1 MGTDGQT
8 RKDEEVEQAKS
19 QSEQCSDEKEEN
31 ESKAERKTAGLRCFQ
46 GNGETSEEEPS
57 ELGAAV
63 VTASEPVCF
72 VPQLISQPQYLD
84 CDFVELTAE
93 VRVEDGS
100 SLALLGSVTPS
111 IGRQKPGSFLNGH
124 FLQRPPLRNKRGS
137 VDCFLAS
144 GLHSR
149 WCSDVLQAWG
159 QMHLPSS
166 FKTTE
171 GVVETTKSPLPS
183 SPSNSP
189 SSPSSAP
196 SSPSSSPSS
205 SSPGTNYHVDED
217 RGCAED
223 NSASKGIGDFV
234 SSTSSSLMPSSYSV
248 PPSCNPPLHT
258 SSSSK
263 RPCND
268 RQREDVD
275 NDIYD
280 PFHPTEGEGEREQA
294 SSEDEEEEV
303 DKYDPFEPTGSPA
316 SETEERCMDKE
327 NERESSIISDR
338 NIMKGDRKLDID
350 PAAETEVG
358 PPDSTESVASSS
370 LFNNVPLESKSKQ
383 SIKDRAR
390 EPGASL
396 REIDTDSEHSE
407 IEEGEIVGANERGR
421 EQVMGR
427 RREVLLPASSSPS
440 YLQGSGPKP
449 ERILRVLE
457 GDGFVSVRAD
467 EEWER
472 EPVVSVGLG
481 DLRRKLTSRRKERF
495 RSCPSSGSIS
505 PSPALVLPLSLPSPP
520 LPTSPPLSADKRRNR
535 KSSKSSKDRDRN
547 KCKEGRGEKEKKKKR
562 KDSKESADK
571 NRDGKEK
578 DHGRGDN
585 KDKNKDRERSS
596 RSDSRK
602 RKKSSPEHTSR
613 SHSQNASLQTHS
625 RRSWSSHSED
635 KDRDRARER
644 EKESDRNH
652 GRDRDRDRWGDDRH
666 RERERDSKRGDD
678 RRRDRN
684 EDSRR
689 SSSRERQSKKR
700 SRSSDRRDRRN
711 EIVRGDRDRRRDSR
725 TVIPPSIQD
734 LSGSDLFAIKRT
746 ITVTTTTT
754 TTTVPS
760 SPPSSQRHSSSRS
773 HSSDKHLKRKKKRR
787 RQSDNEERKEEE
799 HRSKSRPNSI
809 SPQIYQEY
817 ESDRPDVDMLSL
829 DGEAL
834 DSDYPSL
841 EDSPLLPPPSEPPV
855 PSPKMK
861 SVAPKASRHNLKKKS
876 RSGKRPGLSESTSS
890 SSSHRPKA
898 KSKNIQP
905 SLSPPLSASSGNNT
919 SLQPTASITKRG
931 RKTGKDKA
939 GKKDVG
945 RSSRSKKLSGG
956 SRKAK
961 LQSKVS
967 VLVREGVSSTTGNSG
982 KLGIDLLGPSGASG
996 PSAVG
1001 GSIAVVFRRDN
1012 ESRSPFLKP
1021 CSETLALPGRSKDLS
1036 KTGKQRNILRPPSST
1051 NSGGLNSKKAKPSSA
1066 TSTSSSASSPTTS
1079 LAGKRRRRP
1088 GKKPREKGL
1097 TVDGSEAKNPNGN
1110 CSTVGGGWVGVSAEM
1125 QPLLGVGSKPS
1136 SPPSALPGPTP
1147 SSSSSSSSSSSAS
1160 VLPPS
1165 SSPPHTSLLTLPSSR
1180 ETRDSS
1186 PDSQTVD
1193 SSCKTPEPSFLSEEC
1208 PSQSK
1213 PSSLTPSKSPS
1224 SPPSLLSSQ
1233 IRGENIAQSTSNA
1246 KTLPPDDQKA
1256 SPPCST
1262 SSALVSGSLPHSGAP
1277 LANDPSSSSLSSV
1290 SSSSVNKPPPPPPPP
1305 PSAPPLTWGLQ
1316 TGVDCTAGGVLAWV
1330 SLTKDVQIL
1339 TYSRLI
1345 VVSNVSVLCVC
1356 IWGRHQVV
1364 NKVTALLFKMEEAN
1378 IASRAKAQEFIQ
1390 ATSQIL
1396 SQANQ
1401 TQPQPHPSSSSS
1413 SVSSQVPPPPSH
1425 APPPG
1430 PTPAQFILH
1439 SSVPLVGCTK
1449 TPPPHLLP
1457 GLSMGGGFAQTPPPP
1472 LPTGV
1477 SGGSSETG
1485 WDNDSKDPD
1494 KYLKKLHTQ
1503 ERAVEEVKLAI
1514 KPYYQRKDINKDEYK
1529 DILRKAVHK
1538 ICHSR
1543 TGEINP
1549 VKVSNL
1555 VKLYVQRYKYFRKH
1569 GRKMDEEENED
1580 RESAFMHSST

>member
-19 QSEQCSDEKEEN
+19 QNEQCSDEKEEN

-46 GNGETSEEEPS
+46 GNGETSEDEPS

-84 CDFVELTAE
+84 CDFVEFTAE

-100 SLALLGSVTPS
+100 SLALLTSVTPS
-111 IGRQKPGSFLNGH
+111 VGRQKPGSFLNGL

-137 VDCFLAS
+137 VDCFLPS
-144 GLHSR
+144 VLHPR
-149 WCSDVLQAWG
+149 CCSDVLQAWG
-159 QMHLPSS
+159 QMQLPSS

-171 GVVETTKSPLPS
+171 RVVETAKSPLPS

-217 RGCAED
+217 RGCGDD
-223 NSASKGIGDFV
+223 NSSSKGTGDFV

-248 PPSCNPPLHT
+248 PPSSNPLHT

-268 RQREDVD
+268 RQREGVD

-280 PFHPTEGEGEREQA
+280 PFHPTEGEGERDQA

-316 SETEERCMDKE
+316 SETEERCMDEE
-327 NERESSIISDR
+327 NERESSIISDG
-338 NIMKGDRKLDID
+338 NIMKGDRKLEID
-350 PAAETEVG
+350 PAAETEDG
-358 PPDSTESVASSS
+358 PPDSTETVASSS
-370 LFNNVPLESKSKQ
+370 LFNNVPLESNSKR

-390 EPGASL
+390 EPGANL
-396 REIDTDSEHSE
+396 REIGTDSEHSE

-421 EQVMGR
+421 EQMMER

-472 EPVVSVGLG
+472 EPVASVGLG

-520 LPTSPPLSADKRRNR
+520 LPTSPPLSADKLRNR

-571 NRDGKEK
+571 NRDDKEK
-578 DHGRGDN
+578 DRGRGDN
-585 KDKNKDRERSS
+585 KNNNRDRERSS

-602 RKKSSPEHTSR
+602 RKKSSPEHSSR
-613 SHSQNASLQTHS
+613 SHSQNASHQTHS
-625 RRSWSSHSED
+625 HRSWSSHSED

-666 RERERDSKRGDD
+666 RERDRDSKRQDD

-689 SSSRERQSKKR
+689 SSSRERQSRKR

-711 EIVRGDRDRRRDSR
+711 EIVRGDRNRRRDSR

-760 SPPSSQRHSSSRS
+760 SPPSSQRRSSSRS

-787 RQSDNEERKEEE
+787 RQSDDEERKEEE
-799 HRSKSRPNSI
+799 HGSRSRPSSL
-809 SPQIYQEY
+809 SPPIYHEY

-855 PSPKMK
+855 PSPKIK
-861 SVAPKASRHNLKKKS
+861 SAAPKASRHNLKKKS
-876 RSGKRPGLSESTSS
+876 RSGKRAGLSESTSS

-898 KSKNIQP
+898 KSKNLQP

-919 SLQPTASITKRG
+919 SLQPMASSSITKRG

-945 RSSRSKKLSGG
+945 RSGRSKKLSGG
-956 SRKAK
+956 SRKGK

-996 PSAVG
+996 PSVVG

-1051 NSGGLNSKKAKPSSA
+1051 NSGGLKSKKAKPSSA

-1088 GKKPREKGL
+1088 GKKPRDKGL
-1097 TVDGSEAKNPNGN
+1097 TVDGSEAKNPNSN

-1125 QPLLGVGSKPS
+1125 QPLVCVGSKPS

-1165 SSPPHTSLLTLPSSR
+1165 SSPPHTSPLTLPPSR
-1180 ETRDSS
+1180 ETRESS

-1262 SSALVSGSLPHSGAP
+1262 SSALVSGSLSHSGAP

-1316 TGVDCTAGGVLAWV
+1316 TGVDCTAGGVLA
-1330 SLTKDVQIL
+1330 L
-1339 TYSRLI
+1339 
-1345 VVSNVSVLCVC
+1345 
-1356 IWGRHQVV
+1356 
-1364 NKVTALLFKMEEAN
+1364 TALLFKMEEAN

-1401 TQPQPHPSSSSS
+1401 TQSQPHPSSSSS

-1449 TPPPHLLP
+1449 TPPSHLLP
-1457 GLSMGGGFAQTPPPP
+1457 GLSMGGGFAQTPPQP

-1569 GRKMDEEENED
+1569 GRKMDEEEKED
-1580 RESAFMHSST
+1580 RESAFMHSLT